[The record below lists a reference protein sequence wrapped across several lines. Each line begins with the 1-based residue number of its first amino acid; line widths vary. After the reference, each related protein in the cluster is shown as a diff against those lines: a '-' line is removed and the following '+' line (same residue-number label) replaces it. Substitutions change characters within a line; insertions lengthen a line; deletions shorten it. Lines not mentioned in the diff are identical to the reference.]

1 MKTGTNTTNTDNL
14 LHSLI
19 TELRKR
25 GTRCG
30 TGAEMKSI
38 RAQR

>member
-1 MKTGTNTTNTDNL
+1 MKSTNKNTTDDL

-19 TELRKR
+19 IALRKR

-30 TGAEMKSI
+30 TGDQMNAI

>member
-1 MKTGTNTTNTDNL
+1 MKSNTKTTTTDTL
-14 LHSLI
+14 LRSLI
-19 TELRKR
+19 AELKKR
-25 GTRCG
+25 GARCG

>member
-1 MKTGTNTTNTDNL
+1 MKSTNKNTTDEL

-19 TELRKR
+19 IALRKR

>member
-1 MKTGTNTTNTDNL
+1 MKNTTNQTTDTL

-19 TELRKR
+19 AALKKS

>member
-1 MKTGTNTTNTDNL
+1 MKSTNKNTTDAL
-14 LHSLI
+14 LHGLI
-19 TELRKR
+19 AELRKS

-30 TGAEMKSI
+30 TGDQMKSI